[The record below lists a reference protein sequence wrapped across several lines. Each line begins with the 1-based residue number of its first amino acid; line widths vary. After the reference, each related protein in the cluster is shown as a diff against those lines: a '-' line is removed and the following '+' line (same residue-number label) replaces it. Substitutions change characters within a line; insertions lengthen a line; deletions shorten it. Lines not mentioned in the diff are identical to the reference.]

1 MMPYASTMLFG
12 DFVIVLDGKIKF
24 PNKFYVKN
32 FTRKMTT
39 FGQSDHFTGKNLPVK
54 FICKLDFGIHNYLK
68 ISK

>member
-1 MMPYASTMLFG
+1 MPYAFTVLIGYFE
-12 DFVIVLDGKIKF
+12 IVLDGKIKF
-24 PNKFYVKN
+24 PNKFYVQN

-39 FGQSDHFTGKNLPVK
+39 FGLSDHFTGKNLPVN